1 MKTFIILGVLMFTAI
16 WSIFFFY
23 NRREARKMNER
34 LKELNRE
41 EQGNK

>member
-1 MKTFIILGVLMFTAI
+1 MMTFIILVVLIFTAI